1 MGFFSNLGCYGN
13 IINDKESKD
22 CIKNIR
28 NVKFETFISD
38 IDNVISKKQRGGFTA
53 IIYSFSTTTR
63 LAMIFDYDKLNDYGK
78 IIMENS
84 ALLITSGE
92 NTLKYTDIKEDI
104 KEFKNQK
111 LCIDRAKEFIKY
123 CRMDENKQEGYK
135 FVFWSLMVLT
145 VDKTD
150 AEENLSL
157 ICDFSK
163 MLNITDAEMEDI
175 IHVIKIVY
183 NEVEKE
189 YQFKTE
195 TIPNIFGKLF
205 NLYKNNE
212 IPIE

>member
-1 MGFFSNLGCYGN
+1 MV
-13 IINDKESKD
+13 E
-22 CIKNIR
+22 NIR

-38 IDNVISKKQRGGFTA
+38 INDVIKKERSSIAGSITRGVVGAF
-53 IIYSFSTTTR
+53 FSVGSNTIKVKTVENTS

-84 ALLITSGE
+84 RLRITFGD
-92 NTLKYTDIKEDI
+92 NTLWKYTDI

-111 LCIDRAKEFIKY
+111 LCIDRAKEFVKY

-135 FVFWSLMVLT
+135 FIFWSLMVLT

-150 AEENLSL
+150 VEEHLSL
-157 ICDFSK
+157 ICDFAK

-175 IHVIKIVY
+175 IHVIKVVY

-195 TIPNIFGKLF
+195 IIPNTFGKLF